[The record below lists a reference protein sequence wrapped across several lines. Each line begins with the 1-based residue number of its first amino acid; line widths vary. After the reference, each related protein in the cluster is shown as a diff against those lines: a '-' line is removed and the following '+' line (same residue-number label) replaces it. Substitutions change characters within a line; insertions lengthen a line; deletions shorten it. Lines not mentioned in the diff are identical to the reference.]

1 MKEAQQSELLRTLRT
16 KSETGQKFI
25 EDVLNNEE
33 SQKIIISGLFFRKE
47 SLEKCSKTLNQA
59 KTASNIDDMKR
70 FLKEDTIP
78 MGLLYK
84 EKFWQEFQDTIDTL
98 YKV

>member
-1 MKEAQQSELLRTLRT
+1 MKEVRKSELLTTLRT

-25 EDVLNNEE
+25 GDVLRDATGP
-33 SQKIIISGLFFRKE
+33 IIMISGLAFKE
-47 SLEKCSKTLNQA
+47 DSLKKCKGILVQA
-59 KTASNIDDMKR
+59 KTASSIGDMKR

-84 EKFWQEFQDTIDTL
+84 EKFWQEFQDDIDLL

>member
-1 MKEAQQSELLRTLRT
+1 MTEAQKSELLTTLRT

-25 EDVLNNEE
+25 EDVLKNA
-33 SQKIIISGLFFRKE
+33 SGSKIMISGLSFRRE
-47 SLEKCSKTLNQA
+47 SLKKCREVLAQA
-59 KTASNIDDMKR
+59 KTALNISDMKR

-84 EKFWQEFQDTIDTL
+84 EKFWKEFQQTIDLL

>member
-1 MKEAQQSELLRTLRT
+1 MTEAQKSELLTTLRT

-25 EDVLNNEE
+25 EDVLRNA
-33 SQKIIISGLFFRKE
+33 SSPKIMISGLSFRKE
-47 SLEKCSKTLNQA
+47 SLKKCKKALEQA
-59 KTASNIDDMKR
+59 KTASSIYDMKR

-84 EKFWQEFQDTIDTL
+84 EKFWQEFQDAIDLL
-98 YKV
+98 YKE